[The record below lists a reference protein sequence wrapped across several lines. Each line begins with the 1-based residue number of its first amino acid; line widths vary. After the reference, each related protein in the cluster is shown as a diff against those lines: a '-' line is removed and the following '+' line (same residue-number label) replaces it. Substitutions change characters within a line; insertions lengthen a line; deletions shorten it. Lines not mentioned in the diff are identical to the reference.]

1 MTYAEIE
8 VGQVYEK
15 KVKATTN
22 DVETFAEI
30 TGDKNPLHLDEE
42 FAKNTIFGGRI
53 AHGILGLGKI
63 SAVLGMEFPGP
74 GTIYMSQ
81 TSKFL
86 APIYLD
92 EEVTIKITVKEK
104 IEPKK
109 RLILNTQILK
119 ENGKT
124 AIDGEAM
131 VKYDK

>member
-15 KVKATTN
+15 KVSATTK

-30 TGDKNPLHLDEE
+30 TGDKNPLHLDDE

-104 IEPKK
+104 IEEKK

-119 ENGKT
+119 ENGKA

>member
-1 MTYAEIE
+1 MTYDEIE

-15 KVKATTN
+15 KVSATAK

-30 TGDKNPLHLDEE
+30 TGDKNPLHLDDK

-53 AHGILGLGKI
+53 VHGILGLGKI

-104 IEPKK
+104 IEEKK

-119 ENGKT
+119 ENGKV

>member
-1 MTYAEIE
+1 MTYDEIE

-15 KVKATTN
+15 KVSATAK

-30 TGDKNPLHLDEE
+30 TGDKNPLHLDDE

-53 AHGILGLGKI
+53 VHGILGLGKI
-63 SAVLGMEFPGP
+63 STILGMEFPGP

-81 TSKFL
+81 NSKFL

-104 IEPKK
+104 IEEKK

-119 ENGKT
+119 ENGKV